1 MQDKFV
7 GDIGDYV
14 KYALLRAIRG
24 ERRLGVAWYRHLD
37 TLGNAGKHTEYLDD
51 PEKWRHLD
59 PCLFD
64 ALKGLVD
71 SCTRSVQ
78 AVMDTEILG
87 PMDKTDYSSS
97 LLEFEANTSSI
108 ERAAWRKCWF
118 ASVTSEL
125 AKSDLVFAD
134 PDNGLIRDE
143 RFSPGNARQ
152 LHGIPL
158 CEAKA
163 LTAAG
168 RATTSVIYQHN
179 TPWKG
184 GHLLEIRYWMG
195 LLTGCTHAFY
205 FRPWNPRTFFVV
217 NPDKA
222 MRDRLIKF
230 GQRWSEHGC
239 LLDCKG
245 HHCLVVHRAGEKCIM
260 TR

>member
-87 PMDKTDYSSS
+87 PLDETDYSSS

-143 RFSPGNARQ
+143 RFSPGNTKQ

-168 RATTSVIYQHN
+168 RAGVVYHHN
-179 TPWKG
+179 TPEKG
-184 GHLLEIRYWMG
+184 GHLLQIQNWMG
-195 LLTGCTHAFY
+195 LLPGCTHAFY
-205 FRPWNPRTFFVV
+205 FRRRSPRTFFVI
-217 NPDKA
+217 NPDEA
-222 MRDRLIKF
+222 MCARLIEF
-230 GQRWSEHGC
+230 GERWREHGC
-239 LLDCKG
+239 LLDCQG
-245 HHCLVVHRAGEKCIM
+245 HRCRLHGPGDWCIM
-260 TR
+260 NE

>member
-87 PMDKTDYSSS
+87 ANSITDYSLCPLDFGSTKS
-97 LLEFEANTSSI
+97 QA
-108 ERAAWRKCWF
+108 RAAWREHWF
-118 ASVTSEL
+118 TSVKADL
-125 AKSDLVFAD
+125 VKSNLVFAD
-134 PDNGLIRDE
+134 PDNGLILDK
-143 RFSPGNARQ
+143 RFSRGTLNNCT
-152 LHGIPL
+152 GSL
-158 CEAKA
+158 C
-163 LTAAG
+163 
-168 RATTSVIYQHN
+168 V
-179 TPWKG
+179 
-184 GHLLEIRYWMG
+184 
-195 LLTGCTHAFY
+195 
-205 FRPWNPRTFFVV
+205 
-217 NPDKA
+217 
-222 MRDRLIKF
+222 RLK
-230 GQRWSEHGC
+230 
-239 LLDCKG
+239 L
-245 HHCLVVHRAGEKCIM
+245 
-260 TR
+260 